1 MEENK
6 PKSKMNI
13 ENLRHIRD
21 DVEMCELP
29 IPEEEIIARYEKLYT
44 GCVNDVMREM
54 CLTNQALPEEIA
66 PLRDDMVLAGF
77 AFTIRSNADPTVSGE
92 LELRVKMLDQLKPNM
107 VCVWNANGVDHASH
121 GGGVLTKMS
130 MAKGVRGAIIDGGI
144 RDTGDILS
152 QKFRIWCRYRTSNG
166 SLSRAKMTG
175 FQVPVV
181 CGTALIK
188 PGDLIFADIDGAVVV
203 PRKICV
209 AVLERAESIVRNEDE
224 FKDWIQAGL
233 SPEEVHARG
242 GYF

>member
-1 MEENK
+1 
-6 PKSKMNI
+6 
-13 ENLRHIRD
+13 
-21 DVEMCELP
+21 
-29 IPEEEIIARYEKLYT
+29 
-44 GCVNDVMREM
+44 
-54 CLTNQALPEEIA
+54 
-66 PLRDDMVLAGF
+66 
-77 AFTIRSNADPTVSGE
+77 
-92 LELRVKMLDQLKPNM
+92 
-107 VCVWNANGVDHASH
+107 
-121 GGGVLTKMS
+121 
-130 MAKGVRGAIIDGGI
+130 
-144 RDTGDILS
+144 
-152 QKFRIWCRYRTSNG
+152 RYRTSNG

>member
-1 MEENK
+1 MENSQA
-6 PKSKMNI
+6 KSKMNI

-21 DVEMCELP
+21 DVDICELP
-29 IPEEEIIARYEKLYT
+29 IPEDEIIARYEKLYT

-54 CLTNQALPEEIA
+54 CLTNQALPEAIM

-77 AFTIRSNADPTVSGE
+77 AFTIRSVADPTVSGE
-92 LELRVKMLDQLKPNM
+92 LELRVQMLAELKPNM
-107 VCVWNANGVDHASH
+107 VCVWNSNGTDHASH
-121 GGGVLTKMS
+121 WGGVMTKMS
-130 MAKGVRGAIIDGGI
+130 MQRGVRGAIIDGGI

-152 QKFRIWCRYRTSNG
+152 QNFRIWSRYRTSNG

-175 FQVPVV
+175 YQVPVIV
-181 CGTALIK
+181 GSALIK
-188 PGDLIFADIDGAVVV
+188 PGDLIFADIDGAIVI

-209 AVLERAESIVRNEDE
+209 PVLERAEAIVRNEDE